1 MKATNN
7 INADLK
13 DEITRLLDKNTKLQ
27 IQVDDADDILRD
39 QLAKVKGE
47 MQGIID
53 LGAEG
58 LEDLQNRFED
68 KEKELA
74 NFKQDYNFKMQ

>member
-58 LEDLQNRFED
+58 LEDLQTRFED